1 MPWSLQSHLKLQ
13 CMVKNGLFMKKSK
26 KIVNL
31 I

>member
-1 MPWSLQSHLKLQ
+1 MLWSLQSHLKLQ
-13 CMVKNGLFMKKSK
+13 SMAENGLFMKKSK